1 MNILIVDD
9 HALFRCGLQML
20 LQQMV
25 SPIEVEHAASSHEAL
40 QHVSQGKFFELV
52 MLDWHMPDSSGAQSL
67 RLLREALPQGRIVIL
82 SGDQS
87 PALIRK
93 CIEHG
98 AAGFVSK
105 DTPPALLLHALS
117 MITRGGIYLP
127 SEVPGA
133 DPGIASPNAYM
144 LANVSD
150 CFPALTT
157 RQREVLCSM
166 AQGLPN
172 KLIARTLNISE
183 DTVKQHLNVVYG
195 VLNVHTRTE
204 AVYVLSKRGIR
215 VD

>member
-20 LQQMV
+20 LQQLV
-25 SPIEVEHAASSHEAL
+25 APIEVEHAASSLEAL
-40 QHVSQGKFFELV
+40 QFVAQGRTFELV
-52 MLDWHMPDSSGAQSL
+52 MLDWHMPATSGAQSL
-67 RLLREALPQGRIVIL
+67 RLLREALPRGRIVVL

-87 PALIRK
+87 PTLIRN
-93 CIEHG
+93 CIEQG

-127 SEVPGA
+127 SEMPGVE
-133 DPGIASPNAYM
+133 PGSASPSAYM

-150 CFPALTT
+150 CFPALTA
-157 RQREVLCSM
+157 RQREVLCAM

-172 KLIARTLNISE
+172 KLIARTLGISE

-195 VLNVHTRTE
+195 VLNVHNRTE
-204 AVYVLSKRGIR
+204 AVYVLSKRGIK